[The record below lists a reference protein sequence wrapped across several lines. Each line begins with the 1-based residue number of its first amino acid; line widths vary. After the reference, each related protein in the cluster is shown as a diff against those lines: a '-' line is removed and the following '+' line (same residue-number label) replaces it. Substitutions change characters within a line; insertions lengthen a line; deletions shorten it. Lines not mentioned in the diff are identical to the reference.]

1 MRELEAIVTAYDRL
15 KKNAIPCILA
25 TVVHLEGSA
34 YRRAGARMLVEADGT
49 ITGAISGGCLEGHA
63 LKKALEANE
72 QQRNML
78 VTYDT
83 TDESNMEIGV
93 QLGCN
98 GVIQVLFEPIDF
110 NEENNPVELLRKVVQ
125 SESKMTIITFFNL
138 QADKEQVGTKMLFNP
153 LVKTAGTL
161 EDQEL
166 FNILKEDVAEVFA
179 IGKSGFYE
187 YQDSGKQQQA
197 FIELC
202 QPPPVLTVIGAGN
215 DTQVLAGMAAILGWK
230 VVVIDRRETHA
241 NARRFLPS
249 CQVIVSDP
257 DKILD
262 KIEITDRSY
271 FVLMTHSYP
280 CDLAVL
286 RLLLKRSEVPYI
298 GILGPKKK
306 YLRMR
311 DDLKGEGF
319 DLNEKQLS
327 RIYAPMGLNLGAE
340 TPAEIGLSVL
350 SEILAVM
357 HKADA
362 EFLRD
367 REKTIH
373 NKSDYY
379 FTVKQV

>member
-1 MRELEAIVTAYDRL
+1 
-15 KKNAIPCILA
+15 
-25 TVVHLEGSA
+25 
-34 YRRAGARMLVEADGT
+34 
-49 ITGAISGGCLEGHA
+49 
-63 LKKALEANE
+63 
-72 QQRNML
+72 QQQNML

-110 NEENNPVELLRKVVQ
+110 NNENNPVELLRKVVQ
-125 SESKMTIITFFNL
+125 AEGKMAIVTFFNL
-138 QADKEQVGTKMLFNP
+138 QAGKEQVGTKMLFNP
-153 LVKTAGTL
+153 LGKIAGAL
-161 EDQEL
+161 QDPVL
-166 FNILKEDVAEVFA
+166 LNILEGDVAEVFESNR
-179 IGKSGFYE
+179 SGFYD
-187 YQDSGKQQQA
+187 YQESGKQQQA
-197 FIELC
+197 FIERCL
-202 QPPPVLTVIGAGN
+202 PPPVLTVIGAGN
-215 DTQVLAGMAAILGWK
+215 DTQVLAGMADLLGWK
-230 VVVIDRRETHA
+230 VVVIDRRESHA
-241 NARRFLPS
+241 NTKRFLPS

-286 RLLLKRSEVPYI
+286 RLLLKKEEVPYI

-306 YLRMR
+306 YQRML
-311 DDLKGEGF
+311 DDLKAEGF
-319 DLNEKQLS
+319 ELNEKQLS
-327 RIYAPMGLNLGAE
+327 RIYAPVGLNLGAE

-367 REKTIH
+367 RENTIH

-379 FTVKQV
+379 FTLKQV